1 MTVLV
6 GAMAGLLAAVG
17 LLLIGAA
24 ATGHQLPARSGSSQ
38 RRRSS
43 ADLTARSRAVAA
55 AVVVGLAGWLL
66 SGLIAIG
73 LLLAGGVVAVPLFR
87 QADRERRLLVA
98 RTEALAG
105 WAESLRDYV
114 KSHAGLRQSVV
125 VSLNTVE
132 EVIRPEV
139 EALAADLDTESPD
152 VALERFAA
160 RVADPVGDLLATALS
175 VALGESGARD
185 IPSLLGQL
193 AQDARDEVSGI
204 RRVSV
209 AHEKAFGTARAM
221 AIVVVATAAGMF
233 AVNGAYL
240 RVYRTASGQVV
251 LLLVAGV
258 ALLAVWGLVRMARPV
273 RPLRVLGSE
282 PADVSPAGPH
292 SSGAESPGAVSP
304 GAVFR

>member
-1 MTVLV
+1 MTVVV
-6 GAMAGLLAAVG
+6 GAMIGLLAAVG

-24 ATGHQLPARSGSSQ
+24 VTGHQLPARPRSSP
-38 RRRSS
+38 RTRSS
-43 ADLTARSRAVAA
+43 AAGTARSRAVAA
-55 AVVVGLAGWLL
+55 AIVVGFACWLL

-105 WAESLRDYV
+105 CAESLRDYV

-125 VSLNTVE
+125 ASLNTVDP
-132 EVIRPEV
+132 VIRPEV

-160 RVADPVGDLLATALS
+160 RLADPVGDLLATALS

-185 IPSLLGQL
+185 IASLLGQL

-273 RPLRVLGSE
+273 RPLRVLASE
-282 PADVSPAGPH
+282 PADVSPTGTT
-292 SSGAESPGAVSP
+292 SSGATTT